1 MQQKIQLT
9 TQSNATID
17 SYCNSK
23 SAVAFSLNIT
33 HNSFDDISNFC
44 RNFLF
49 LSLIVSWTWW
59 HSKYIDTLLFCRLRR
74 NAAYLM

>member
-49 LSLIVSWTWW
+49 LSLIVS
-59 HSKYIDTLLFCRLRR
+59 
-74 NAAYLM
+74 